1 MKDPGEKIQKMA
13 YVLLV
18 FGLIVSFI
26 MLCYGLFGNWDYNAF
41 GRGVQIGSA
50 LTYGMLS
57 VVSFFIIYGFGTI
70 VDNSEILVTLKLEE
84 MKAKKAEERAEGK

>member
-13 YVLLV
+13 YVLLI

-26 MLCYGLFGNWDYNAF
+26 MLCYGLFGSWAYNAF

-50 LTYGMLS
+50 LTYGVASFVL
-57 VVSFFIIYGFGTI
+57 FFIVYGFGTL

-84 MKAKKAEERAEGK
+84 MKAKREEEKAAGK